1 MVINGDNDIISGSK
15 AKPEKCGTCGVT
27 EEGFPRN
34 EICCICSD
42 YGQGQRYTKICSNFT
57 SWISLPDSESLK
69 VTAILECGLYGYGKR
84 INK

>member
-1 MVINGDNDIISGSK
+1 MVNIDNSEAIPDGK

-42 YGQGQRYTKICSNFT
+42 SGQGQGYTKLCSNFT